1 MERWPVA
8 GQFVIARGAKTYVD
22 VLVVAVSDGEHLG
35 LGEGTAIYYHN
46 ETAESCLAQV
56 MAASGQLQE
65 LGAMAAK
72 DAVQGLLPAG
82 AARNALDCALWD
94 LAAKAAATPLWQ
106 LIGLPEAPKPL
117 ETAFTISLGDEAA
130 MQAGAAKA
138 AAEGYR
144 LLKLKL
150 TGEDDR
156 QRVVAVKRGAPDA
169 RLIVDANESWGDLD
183 IAEEAAALASLDVEA
198 IEQPLPAGE
207 DGELTK
213 YRSPEPVERR
223 LTDGHPSTGSGL
235 RSNLELPLVA
245 DESCHGGVGC
255 HAAGKAL

>member
-22 VLVVAVSDGEHLG
+22 VLVVAASDGEHLG
-35 LGEGTAIYYHN
+35 LGEGTAIYYQQ

-56 MAASGQLQE
+56 MAVSGQLQE
-65 LGAMAAK
+65 LSAMAAK

-94 LAAKAAATPLWQ
+94 LAAKAAEMPLWQ

-117 ETAFTISLGDEAA
+117 ETAFTISLGDESA

-156 QRVVAVKRGAPDA
+156 QRVAAVKRGAPEA
-169 RLIVDANESWGDLD
+169 RMIVDANESWGDLD
-183 IAEEAAALASLDVEA
+183 IAEEAAAR
-198 IEQPLPAGE
+198 G
-207 DGELTK
+207 
-213 YRSPEPVERR
+213 R
-223 LTDGHPSTGSGL
+223 
-235 RSNLELPLVA
+235 LPLWVL
-245 DESCHGGVGC
+245 
-255 HAAGKAL
+255 K